1 MKLKDGL
8 VLHDVGGEH
17 VMVAT
22 GKVAKKFN
30 GMIRNNDTAHFIMQ
44 QMMTDTTEEEIVE
57 KVLSTYEA
65 DREVV
70 VKSVRSVVEQ
80 LRQAGLLDE

>member
-1 MKLKDGL
+1 MKLIDGL
-8 VLHDVGGEH
+8 LLHDVGGEH

-22 GKVAKKFN
+22 GKASKKFN

-44 QMMTDTTEEEIVE
+44 QMLEDTTEEAIVD
-57 KVLSTYEA
+57 KVLSVYEA

-70 VKSVRSVVEQ
+70 AKSVRSVVEQ

>member
-1 MKLKDGL
+1 MKLKHGL
-8 VLHDVGGEH
+8 VLHDVGGEY

-22 GKVAKKFN
+22 GKLAKKFN
-30 GMIRNNDTAHFIMQ
+30 GMVRNNETSHFIMQ
-44 QMMTDTTEEEIVE
+44 QMHTHTTEEEIVE

-65 DREVV
+65 DRKVV
-70 VKSVRSVVEQ
+70 EESVHAVVEQ

>member
-1 MKLKDGL
+1 MKLKEGL
-8 VLHDVGGEH
+8 ILHDIGGEH
-17 VMVAT
+17 VVVAT
-22 GKVAKKFN
+22 GEAAKKFN

-44 QMMTDTTEEEIVE
+44 QMMDDTTEEAIVD
-57 KVLSTYEA
+57 KVLSVYEA

-70 VKSVRSVVEQ
+70 ATSVRNVVEQ

>member
-1 MKLKDGL
+1 MKLKKGL

-30 GMIRNNDTAHFIMQ
+30 GMIRNNETAHFIMQ
-44 QMMTDTTEEEIVE
+44 QMMVDTTEEEIVE

>member
-44 QMMTDTTEEEIVE
+44 QMMVDTTEEEIVD
-57 KVLSTYEA
+57 KVLSVYEA